1 VHCRAADQEITM
13 KTLVVYYSL
22 SGRTRAVAGALAQQ
36 LAADCE
42 EIGCARYR
50 PGFWVYV
57 KGSYDSTAGRLPA
70 IDKPERDPPQY
81 DLVVV
86 GGPIW
91 AGHAATPVRAY
102 LRQQAGRLS
111 NVAFVLTH
119 RGSPPDSALREM
131 QALARVAPLDTLV
144 VREADVERGTF
155 RSAVSSFAASLQAPG
170 ERRAVHAQVR

>member
-1 VHCRAADQEITM
+1 M

-22 SGRTRAVAGALAQQ
+22 SGKTRAVARSLAQQ
-36 LAADCE
+36 LAADGE
-42 EIGCARYR
+42 EIRCARYR

-57 KGSYDSTAGRLPA
+57 KGSYDSATGRLPA
-70 IDKPERDPPQY
+70 IKPGRDPSHY

-91 AGHAATPVRAY
+91 AGHAATPVRGY

-111 NVAFVLTH
+111 KVAFVLTH
-119 RGSPPDSALREM
+119 RGSPPDKALQEM

-144 VREADVERGTF
+144 VREADVESGTF
-155 RSAVSSFAASLQAPG
+155 KSAASSFAASLQ
-170 ERRAVHAQVR
+170 ERAAKVRVPQ